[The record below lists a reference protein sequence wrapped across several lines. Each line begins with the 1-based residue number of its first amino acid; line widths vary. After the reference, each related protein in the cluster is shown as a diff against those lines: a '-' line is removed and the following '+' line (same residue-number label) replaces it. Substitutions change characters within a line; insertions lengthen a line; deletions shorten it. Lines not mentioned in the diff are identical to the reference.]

1 MLDNKKAG
9 VGGTKMN
16 DRVVV
21 LENDHR
27 AVSGYAGRTG
37 VVMKV
42 KKKSGGWRDVKF
54 DGQESVTGVPDK
66 FLRKITA
73 AAPAPAPASADMEL

>member
-1 MLDNKKAG
+1 MLAKKKAG
-9 VGGTKMN
+9 VGGTKKG
-16 DRVVV
+16 DHVVV
-21 LENDHR
+21 LENDGSR
-27 AVSGYAGRTG
+27 TKAYAGRTG

>member
-1 MLDNKKAG
+1 MYLYNLRNDAGCDFLSGLSSYIRYLASPAFKSRPHDLDPLLLRPGAR
-9 VGGTKMN
+9 
-16 DRVVV
+16 DR
-21 LENDHR
+21 
-27 AVSGYAGRTG
+27 
-37 VVMKV
+37 
-42 KKKSGGWRDVKF
+42 VKF